1 MRCIWCGQ
9 LSNRKSI
16 WNFRWNSGL
25 KPAKIT
31 QRGGFGNFQAF
42 WRTLARAFD
51 RKQQKKGDGYCYC
64 WMLIREI
71 VLRTK
76 SVGLR
81 FFIPCIVSLVTR
93 KFTVCLR
100 GGICLFTGNKAR
112 STHFCPSQIQH
123 TQQSPV
129 PSSRPA
135 TAVVDSG
142 STVPLL
148 QYKLNKSQS
157 SAILRDGRLRRQ
169 FWQLGR

>member
-1 MRCIWCGQ
+1 MWSSLQSEIHLKFPLKFPVKAGQ
-9 LSNRKSI
+9 DYAAGRLWEFLSV
-16 WNFRWNSGL
+16 
-25 KPAKIT
+25 
-31 QRGGFGNFQAF
+31 
-42 WRTLARAFD
+42 WRTLARALD
-51 RKQQKKGDGYCYC
+51 RRQQKRGNGYRCC

-81 FFIPCIVSLVTR
+81 FSIPCIVSLITR
-93 KFTVCLR
+93 KFTVRLR

-123 TQQSPV
+123 TQQSPL

-148 QYKLNKSQS
+148 QYKLNKPQS
-157 SAILRDGRLRRQ
+157 PAILRDGRFRRQ
-169 FWQLGR
+169 F